1 MWNLIIVDDENLIVE
16 DIKASIDWSK
26 LGISN
31 VFTAFSMRKAKEI
44 FESDKINIMLCDIEM
59 PQGSGLELLS
69 WVREH
74 SPKTESIF
82 LTCHADFSYAK
93 EAVRLGSLDYI
104 LKPIPYDELE
114 KAITK
119 AIDKVKRDSQLEEF
133 SRFGEFWFKH
143 QPLLIERFWLDII
156 NLNIPSTP
164 EDIKAAADYRNIP
177 YTNQMKVLPI
187 LVGVQQWY
195 KKMSLQDE
203 KIMEYGLKNVAEE
216 MLAKEGQVG
225 QFFQLRNG
233 EVLGIVFLGN
243 ESNCYI
249 NELEENCKK
258 YIVSCNQY
266 LNCDISCYAGEPVYA
281 HELAAMVN
289 QLILMEKNN
298 VAFYNNVFLFSQ
310 QPMLPSTI
318 STTDM
323 SAWEVMIKKGLKDKV
338 ISEVEQYLEHLA
350 TTTGLNANMLYQF
363 QQNFVQMLYKVL
375 EHKGIQ
381 ANQLL
386 DDSQSLELQI
396 QSVHSVIETAK
407 WIQGLLAKVD
417 EYTAEQRK
425 SEMVVKKVKD
435 YIRLNLDQELTR
447 EQISTYVYLNADY
460 LDRVFKKETGVSVT
474 KYMMEERLKVAC
486 ELLSKTEI
494 SISEIA
500 AAVGY
505 TSLSTFSSMFK
516 KMSSM
521 SPAGYRRASRKT
533 EKNKN

>member
-16 DIKASIDWSK
+16 DIKASIDWNK

-31 VFTAFSMRKAKEI
+31 VFTAFSMRRAKEI
-44 FESDKINIMLCDIEM
+44 FERDKINIMLCDIEM

-69 WVREH
+69 WVREN

-104 LKPIPYDELE
+104 LKPIPYEELE

-119 AIDKVKRDSQLEEF
+119 AIDKVSKDSQLEEF

-156 NLNIPSTP
+156 NQNIPSTP

-195 KKMSLQDE
+195 RKMSLQDE
-203 KIMEYGLKNVAEE
+203 KTMEYGLKNIAEE
-216 MLAKEGQVG
+216 VFAKGSQRG

-233 EVLGIVFLGN
+233 ELLGILFLGN
-243 ESNCYI
+243 ENDCYI
-249 NELEENCKK
+249 DELKENCKK
-258 YIVSCNQY
+258 YIASCNHY
-266 LNCDISCYAGEPVYA
+266 LKCDLSCYIGEPVYA
-281 HELAAMVN
+281 YELAAMVN
-289 QLILMEKNN
+289 QLTLIEKNN
-298 VAFYNNVFLFSQ
+298 VAFYNNVLLLNQ
-310 QPMLPSTI
+310 QKITSSTI
-318 STTDM
+318 NMIDM
-323 SAWEVMIKKGLKDKV
+323 SAWEVMIKKGLKEKV
-338 ISEVEQYLEHLA
+338 ISEVQKYLEDLA
-350 TTTGLNANMLYQF
+350 KTTGLNANMLYQF
-363 QQNFVQMLYKVL
+363 LQAFVQMLYKVL
-375 EHKGIQ
+375 DEKGMQ
-381 ANQLL
+381 VNQLL
-386 DDSQSLELQI
+386 DDNQSLELQI
-396 QSVHSVIETAK
+396 QSIHSIIETIK
-407 WIQGLLAKVD
+407 WIQGILVKID
-417 EYTAEQRK
+417 EYASEQRK
-425 SEMVVKKVKD
+425 SEIVVKKVKD
-435 YIRLNLDQELTR
+435 YIRLNLAQEMTR

-460 LDRVFKKETGVSVT
+460 LDRIFKKETGVSVT
-474 KYMMEERLKVAC
+474 KYMLEERLKVAC

-500 AAVGY
+500 AEVGY

-516 KMSSM
+516 KMSGM
-521 SPAGYRRASRKT
+521 NPAEYRKTSRKA